1 MIIRNAF
8 SKAVCLLVTLAP
20 QNAQTM
26 VRAVIAKRPLLV
38 SLTLVEADAEEIHGN
53 RSSHWRCWLHR

>member
-8 SKAVCLLVTLAP
+8 GRAVCLLVTLAP

-26 VRAVIAKRPLLV
+26 VRAVIATRPLLV
-38 SLTLVEADAEEIHGN
+38 ITYVSGG
-53 RSSHWRCWLHR
+53 